1 MRWLSCVVFS
11 MLVSLFFKPGVN
23 IFLSPSLQERRAL
36 ERKISEMEEE
46 LKVLSYVTG
55 PSMYV
60 VGCKAL
66 FLCRAPEGFE

>member
-1 MRWLSCVVFS
+1 MRRLSCVVFS
-11 MLVSLFFKPGVN
+11 MLVSFFKPGVN
-23 IFLSPSLQERRAL
+23 ICLSPSPQERRAL

-60 VGCKAL
+60 VGCTSL
-66 FLCRAPEGFE
+66 FVCRAPEGFE

>member
-1 MRWLSCVVFS
+1 
-11 MLVSLFFKPGVN
+11 MLVSLFCKPGAN
-23 IFLSPSLQERRAL
+23 ICLSPPSLQERRAL

-66 FLCRAPEGFE
+66 FVSRAPEGFE